1 MLRDETGFLEAS
13 IEDTVPPDQFRG
25 NIQVQR
31 EQSLQIAWSLRMV
44 LEVVMSRGPLSLRGS
59 AEM

>member
-13 IEDTVPPDQFRG
+13 VEDTVPLDQFRG

-31 EQSLQIAWSLRMV
+31 EQPQQIAWSPRMV
-44 LEVVMSRGPLSLRGS
+44 LEVEISGGPPSLRGS
-59 AEM
+59 VEM

>member
-13 IEDTVPPDQFRG
+13 VEDTVPPDQFRC

-31 EQSLQIAWSLRMV
+31 GQPLQIAWSPRMV
-44 LEVVMSRGPLSLRGS
+44 LEVEMLGGPPLLRGS
-59 AEM
+59 V